1 MQNLPGRSSVIV
13 ARSGVVEGGGVQAR
27 VDLTEEVARSVE
39 GGGVDLG
46 EEVPDEPP
54 SSVSSGSIVVSI
66 RWYSTNNN
74 KTLFIEHLSCKRMQL
89 KVLYSKYVRN
99 NVHKEITCT

>member
-13 ARSGVVEGGGVQAR
+13 ARSGVLEGGGVQAR
-27 VDLTEEVARSVE
+27 VDLTEEIARSGVVLE

-46 EEVPDEPP
+46 EEDPGEPP

-74 KTLFIEHLSCKRMQL
+74 NKTLFI
-89 KVLYSKYVRN
+89 
-99 NVHKEITCT
+99 

>member
-1 MQNLPGRSSVIV
+1 MQNLPGSTSVVV
-13 ARSGVVEGGGVQAR
+13 ARSGVIEGGGVQAR
-27 VDLTEEVARSVE
+27 VDLTEEVARSGVVAE

-46 EEVPDEPP
+46 EEDPDEPP

-74 KTLFIEHLSCKRMQL
+74 KTLFI
-89 KVLYSKYVRN
+89 
-99 NVHKEITCT
+99 

>member
-27 VDLTEEVARSVE
+27 VDLTEEVARSGVE

-46 EEVPDEPP
+46 EEDPDEPP
-54 SSVSSGSIVVSI
+54 SSVSSGSIVVS
-66 RWYSTNNN
+66 
-74 KTLFIEHLSCKRMQL
+74 MVQ
-89 KVLYSKYVRN
+89 
-99 NVHKEITCT
+99 HK